1 MNNEMIYTMF
11 LNSIR
16 NMSDEEL
23 NKTLEKT
30 KGILNENDYQKLL
43 DLIRKERQNGKK

>member
-23 NKTLEKT
+23 KNTLEKT
-30 KGILNENDYQKLL
+30 KGILNETDYNKLL
-43 DLIRKERQNGKK
+43 ELIQKERENLN

>member
-16 NMSDEEL
+16 NMSNEEL
-23 NKTLEKT
+23 NQTLEKT
-30 KGILNENDYQKLL
+30 KGILNESDYNKLL
-43 DLIRKERQNGKK
+43 ELIKKERNGSI

>member
-23 NKTLEKT
+23 KSTLEKT
-30 KGILNENDYQKLL
+30 RGILNEADYNKLL
-43 DLIRKERQNGKK
+43 ELIKKERKNLK

>member
-16 NMSDEEL
+16 NMSEDEL
-23 NKTLEKT
+23 KKTLEKT
-30 KGILNENDYQKLL
+30 KGILNENDYNKLL
-43 DLIRKERQNGKK
+43 ELIRKERNI